1 LPLGVQESDVK
12 KQRELSFYPGCVLED
27 DPAVSCLPDAP
38 RAPPVQFSD
47 IQHFQALFTSDWPA
61 TQISDAASVDGNT
74 ASTWNYGADFG
85 GPTKASWTSGAI
97 SKHSGSAEG
106 MFGSFGIVDS
116 AYSGTST
123 VGSIITLCPGTAGSV
138 CRG

>member
-1 LPLGVQESDVK
+1 M
-12 KQRELSFYPGCVLED
+12 LED

-123 VGSIITLCPGTAGSV
+123 VGSIITLCPGTAGAV